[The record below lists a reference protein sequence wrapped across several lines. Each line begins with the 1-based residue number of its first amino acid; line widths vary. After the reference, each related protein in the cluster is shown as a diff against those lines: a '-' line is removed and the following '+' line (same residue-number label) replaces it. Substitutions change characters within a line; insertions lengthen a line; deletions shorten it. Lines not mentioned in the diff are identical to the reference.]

1 MKQERT
7 SCLPKDNYDFF
18 FLGEINTHTRERKR
32 CSNAKIYYKLYS
44 KVLVN

>member
-7 SCLPKDNYDFF
+7 SSLPKDNYDFF
-18 FLGEINTHTRERKR
+18 FGETNTHTRERKR
-32 CSNAKIYYKLYS
+32 CSNAKIYHKLYS